1 MGNSSSSRTTNLLGN
16 FDLQFW
22 GKTHRDLIDEK
33 EYRGGFLSFSEDS
46 FTVDA
51 PVYDNSRDAAYEN
64 TKGNY
69 KSAWT
74 VPADDTLIS
83 LGTLTYQNDT
93 LENDFASDARHGA
106 NFNLTL
112 NNSVEGSFNSN
123 FYIHIINN
131 RNGAENI
138 RIGGK
143 PGVPKRLQ
151 LRDPNRRPLP
161 IFLDYVGARE
171 IGASEDTP
179 LKYSFDVLDSTT
191 TQFQLFGRL
200 FTTEDFPEPV
210 QITSI
215 SEDTGIE
222 GDFRTNDTTLV
233 FNGTA
238 GASNKI
244 EVFLDNTSIG
254 TTTADASGNWSYD
267 YTKTVL
273 LEGQYQVS
281 AIASTMAKDT
291 FVSSK
296 PKELTIDTTA
306 PDIKITSISEDTGV
320 KGDFRTRDNTL
331 IFNGTAEAGSEVELF
346 VDNKSIGTTTANAQ
360 GDWSYD
366 YTSFKFADGKYK
378 LTATA
383 TDLAGNIGT
392 KKQPIEI
399 DTIAPD
405 IKITSISED
414 TGVKGDFRTSDNTLI
429 FNGTAEAGSKV
440 ELFVDN
446 KSIGT
451 TTTNAQGDWS
461 YDYTSFKFA
470 DGKYKLTATATD
482 LADNIGTT
490 KQPKTL
496 EIDTNFDITFDFL
509 DPSIASNNK
518 LKNRI
523 KEAAAFWSGQDN
535 KQSPIILKDIPDV
548 KDKKLGIIDD
558 LHIKV
563 VVDSKNTNPGA
574 LAVTVGNSY
583 KFRPQHGSSIDPLTG
598 QPLSS
603 FDHLPYYAEIS
614 IPQSFL
620 NDAENTPYGLD
631 TLKHEIGHALGFNGK
646 VFLKKGL
653 LSARFGFYTKYEYFG
668 LKKVEYARSGFTG
681 TNAVQQYHLM
691 KGNKAHNSVPLQD
704 IEVDS
709 KTKLSPPSSHWHEW
723 IFPDNSEI
731 STFTRWILGIPTYD
745 DDLMSES
752 TPPAYKASLS
762 KVTLGAFQD
771 IGYQVDM
778 TQASTNMEV
787 FNQHGNITSPLVS
800 QPY

>member
-383 TDLAGNIGT
+383 TDLA
-392 KKQPIEI
+392 
-399 DTIAPD
+399 
-405 IKITSISED
+405 
-414 TGVKGDFRTSDNTLI
+414 
-429 FNGTAEAGSKV
+429 
-440 ELFVDN
+440 
-446 KSIGT
+446 
-451 TTTNAQGDWS
+451 
-461 YDYTSFKFA
+461 
-470 DGKYKLTATATD
+470 
-482 LADNIGTT
+482 DNIGTT